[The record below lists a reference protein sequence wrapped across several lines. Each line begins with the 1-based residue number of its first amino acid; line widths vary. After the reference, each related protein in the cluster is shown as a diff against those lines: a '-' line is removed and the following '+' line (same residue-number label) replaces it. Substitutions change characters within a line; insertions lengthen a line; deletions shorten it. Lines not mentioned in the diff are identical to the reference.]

1 MTGDQTPASPES
13 NAAELAL
20 RVSDLEQRIVDITQR
35 VDNLVNQVARLSRLS
50 QSADDSNFDQD
61 SAADKVSALA
71 SEADD
76 QTATLTSAHTPL
88 TTEISPGMVRIIQLI
103 GQGEGEA
110 AQTKL
115 HSLPEDE
122 LASQPAVVAL
132 VAAALFVQRGDYDSG
147 LKAVSRARQL
157 TNDERLIKLTQLI
170 EQQATR

>member
-1 MTGDQTPASPES
+1 VTGDQTPAGPES
-13 NAAELAL
+13 DAAALAL
-20 RVSDLEQRIVDITQR
+20 RMSDLEQRIEEITQR

-50 QSADDSNFDQD
+50 QSADDNNLDLD
-61 SAADKVSALA
+61 SAADEDSVLA
-71 SEADD
+71 GEADD
-76 QTATLTSAHTPL
+76 QAAELTAAHAPL
-88 TTEISPGMVRIIQLI
+88 TTEISPGMVRVIQLI

-115 HSLPEDE
+115 HSLPEGE